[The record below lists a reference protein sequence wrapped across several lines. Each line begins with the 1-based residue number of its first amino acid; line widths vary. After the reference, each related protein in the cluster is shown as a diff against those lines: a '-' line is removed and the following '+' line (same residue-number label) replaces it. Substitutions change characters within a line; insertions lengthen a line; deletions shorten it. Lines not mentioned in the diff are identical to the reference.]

1 MGGLKKVYNKTKK
14 SVSKVV
20 KKTGDVTVGAINDYQ
35 KAIGV
40 DQINKWAVQ
49 GVKGITGITAAES
62 AKDALD
68 FQKEQSAAAEK
79 LRLEQEKM
87 IADEQTIADAS
98 ALERRQ
104 RLSKGRGSLLSGTA
118 TGITVG
124 KKLG

>member
-1 MGGLKKVYNKTKK
+1 MGGVKKAYKKAKK
-14 SVSKVV
+14 SVSKAV
-20 KKTGDVTVGAINDYQ
+20 KKTGEVT
-35 KAIGV
+35 GV
-40 DQINKWAVQ
+40 DKVVGYTVQ

-87 IADEQTIADAS
+87 IADEQVIADAA
-98 ALERRQ
+98 ALERKQ